1 MRKISAMLLFFLIVE
16 NSTREHN
23 RTCKYRYTKI
33 NYTSNKQILTPCVRV
48 PSAADSV
55 SAVAASL

>member
-16 NSTREHN
+16 NSTQEHN
-23 RTCKYRYTKI
+23 CTCKYRYTKI